1 MVDKGLVDQN
11 VFAGR
16 NCRQGDGLL
25 GGRGSRDID
34 CIDVGA
40 GQQAIVTLN
49 RRDTRAC
56 GHESLCGVNPPTRY
70 GDQFGVRRFRD
81 RIGDDARDHACSDDA
96 ESKLRRVHNM
106 SPSIKAMISH
116 APRNASR
123 HLFMVFN

>member
-56 GHESLCGVNPPTRY
+56 FVDFVIASAMTPAIMPVPTMPNP
-70 GDQFGVRRFRD
+70 
-81 RIGDDARDHACSDDA
+81 S
-96 ESKLRRVHNM
+96 
-106 SPSIKAMISH
+106 
-116 APRNASR
+116 
-123 HLFMVFN
+123 